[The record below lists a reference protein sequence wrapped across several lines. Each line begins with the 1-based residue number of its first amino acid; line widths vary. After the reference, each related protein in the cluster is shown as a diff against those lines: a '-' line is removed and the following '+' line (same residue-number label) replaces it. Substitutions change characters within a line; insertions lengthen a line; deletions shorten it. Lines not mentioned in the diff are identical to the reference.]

1 MTDNGKNV
9 DGPAPTPEELTQEI
23 PATVSSE
30 EFAPM
35 APPVDLPDGIPEPPR
50 ARVLLHPVRAVA
62 QLSNDL
68 GAVGLFPLFVL
79 LGLAAVE
86 RLDAVAFG
94 VLSPE
99 IRDAFHLSNAGFDSI
114 VGLTAAVPI
123 FMALP
128 IGYLGD
134 RFNRVRITQI
144 AGFIWGLTAIL
155 TGLAPMIGI
164 LIVARLV
171 GGVGLL
177 VNEPIHPSL
186 LADYYP
192 PQEQPRVQGIHRIG
206 AVLGLLGG
214 PLAGI
219 LVGTAGWSWRTAF
232 VVLAVPTFVLV
243 ALVSRMREPRRGA
256 SVGVAE
262 TGEEETVSIGEAFRR
277 LQAIR
282 SLKRTWA
289 AAFMFGAG
297 SLAFASFL
305 NTFLKDV
312 YSASP
317 NTRGGITLLFGLF
330 SAAGLLTGATLSTRL
345 VKDRGPQW
353 LPVVNGLM
361 VVEFGVGIFLMAV
374 SPWLGL
380 SAAFAGL
387 LGIGASGFLPPYLAM
402 VALVAPPRL
411 RAQAYAWSLMWYAA
425 GAFLVSALVVGNV
438 ADAQGQR
445 TAMVVL
451 ACFTV
456 GGGLIELTARSF
468 VERDV
473 QQAVNWDTTSSSTAL
488 LHCSKVDVAYDQVQ
502 VLFGVDLE
510 VHEGEIVALLGT
522 NGAGKS
528 TLLRAISGLS
538 DPIGGADF
546 FVRPCGH
553 PARPHH
559 PTTHRHPP

>member
-50 ARVLLHPVRAVA
+50 ARVFLHPLRAIHE
-62 QLSNDL
+62 LSSNL
-68 GAVGLFPLFVL
+68 GTVGLFPLFVL

-123 FMALP
+123 LMALP
-128 IGYLGD
+128 VGYLGD

-155 TGLAPMIGI
+155 TGLAPVIGI
-164 LIVARLV
+164 LIVARLI

-192 PQEQPRVQGIHRIG
+192 PQEQPRVQGIHRLG
-206 AVLGLLGG
+206 AVLGLIGG
-214 PLAGI
+214 PLAGL
-219 LVGTAGWSWRTAF
+219 LVGTLGWSWRGAF
-232 VVLAVPTFVLV
+232 IVLAIPTFVLV
-243 ALVSRMREPRRGA
+243 ALVGRMREPRRGA
-256 SVGVAE
+256 SVGAAE

-312 YSASP
+312 YGASP
-317 NTRGGITLLFGLF
+317 NTRGGITLLFGVF
-330 SAAGLLTGATLSTRL
+330 SALGLLTGATLSTRL

-361 VVEFGVGIFLMAV
+361 VIEFGVGIFLMAV

-387 LGIGASGFLPPYLAM
+387 LGLGASGFLPPYLAM

-411 RAQAYAWSLMWYAA
+411 RAQAYAWSLMWY
-425 GAFLVSALVVGNV
+425 GFGALVVSRIIGGL
-438 ADAQGQR
+438 ADNEGQR

-451 ACFTV
+451 AALTAV
-456 GGGLIELTARSF
+456 GGLIELTVRRF
-468 VERDV
+468 VDRDV
-473 QQAVNWDTTSSSTAL
+473 AQATNAETTSASTAL
-488 LHCSKVDVAYDQVQ
+488 LHCSKVDVGYDQVQ
-502 VLFGVDLE
+502 VLFAVDLE
-510 VHEGEIVALLGT
+510 VYEGEI
-522 NGAGKS
+522 
-528 TLLRAISGLS
+528 
-538 DPIGGADF
+538 
-546 FVRPCGH
+546 
-553 PARPHH
+553 
-559 PTTHRHPP
+559 